1 MLNVL
6 LFGEMEIIFDG
17 VLVMELMIFEMN
29 NLGKNIL
36 FFCGFNII
44 KWILISLVCLFNFY
58 LFLFFVFV
66 VIFLLLII
74 IWIIFGNVLVWVVLY

>member
-6 LFGEMEIIFDG
+6 LFSEMEIIFDG

-36 FFCGFNII
+36 FFCGFNTI
-44 KWILISLVCLFNFY
+44 KWI
-58 LFLFFVFV
+58 
-66 VIFLLLII
+66 
-74 IWIIFGNVLVWVVLY
+74 